1 MQPVEG
7 SQMLSY
13 KPPAF
18 VFNRNYGWYGTA
30 GVGEGEFDANR
41 AARGYDWC
49 VPDSAVRA
57 VCPCPSWDTLVM
69 FGCSERSSEIGFG
82 VGASC
87 V

>member
-1 MQPVEG
+1 
-7 SQMLSY
+7 MLSY

-49 VPDSAVRA
+49 VPDSTVR
-57 VCPCPSWDTLVM
+57 VVLHMPEL
-69 FGCSERSSEIGFG
+69 GR
-82 VGASC
+82 VGDIRAF
-87 V
+87 

>member
-1 MQPVEG
+1 
-7 SQMLSY
+7 MLSY

-49 VPDSAVRA
+49 VPDSAVR
-57 VCPCPSWDTLVM
+57 VVLPMP
-69 FGCSERSSEIGFG
+69 
-82 VGASC
+82 
-87 V
+87 